1 LHREERDM
9 TNGELSHLSALE
21 HNKDL
26 LRTAERERRLPRRR
40 GLIRRRARV

>member
-1 LHREERDM
+1 MIR
-9 TNGELSHLSALE
+9 GELSHLSALE

-40 GLIRRRARV
+40 SLIRRRTRI